1 MAVHNFRK
9 ATESAIHNKADTN
22 YDENASI
29 VTIVGVIGAGATC
42 IAAQTGIAASSPGE
56 FTIDAGGDTPTNFIF
71 KFAGGQQSLVP
82 VPPA

>member
-1 MAVHNFRK
+1 MAIHNFRS
-9 ATESAIHNKADTN
+9 ATDSAIHNKADTN

-29 VTIVGVIGAGATC
+29 ITIVGVIGAGATC
-42 IAAQTGIAASSPGE
+42 IAAQTGIVPSSAGE
-56 FTIDAGGDTPTNFIF
+56 FSIDTGANVATNFIF